1 MTTMPTYRLLAGAL
15 VLCAACT
22 PAAESASPPAD
33 PLPSWNAGPT
43 KSRIMDFVT
52 RTTTP
57 GDSAFVPAP
66 ARIAVF
72 DNDGTLWS
80 EQPLYFELAFSLD
93 RVRAL
98 APAHPEWRQKQPFKG
113 VIEGDRKAVAA
124 AGEKGLVAIVG
135 AAHSGMTTDEFTRIV
150 RGWVDSARHPISHQP
165 YTSMVYQPQLELLAY
180 LRSHGFKTF
189 IVSGGGAEFIRAWS
203 DSIYGIPPEQVVGSR
218 GKLAYKVEGGRPVIT
233 KPAGIDLI
241 DDGPGK
247 PVGIAQQIGR
257 RPILAFGNSD
267 GDYEMLEY
275 TTGGEGPRLGL
286 ILHHDDA
293 GREVAYD
300 RASHIGHLAR
310 ALDSAAA
317 KGWVVA
323 SMKNDW
329 RTVYPPPR

>member
-1 MTTMPTYRLLAGAL
+1 MRRPRFLRCAIVVA
-15 VLCAACT
+15 AACT
-22 PAAESASPPAD
+22 PATDRAPAPPDD

-43 KSRIMDFVT
+43 KSRIMDFVS

-57 GDSAFVPAP
+57 GDSAFVPEA

-72 DNDGTLWS
+72 DNDGTLWG
-80 EQPLYFELAFSLD
+80 EQPMYFELAFSLD

-98 APAHPEWRQKQPFKG
+98 APLHPEWRRTQPFKG
-113 VIEGDRKAVAA
+113 VIEGDMKAVAA
-124 AGEKGLVAIVG
+124 TGEKGLVAIAG
-135 AAHSGMTTDEFTRIV
+135 AAHSGVTTDEFAGIV
-150 RGWVDSARHPISHQP
+150 RGWLDSAVHPVSRQP

-180 LRSHGFKTF
+180 LRSHGYKTF

-293 GREVAYD
+293 AREVAYD
-300 RASHIGHLAR
+300 RASHIGLLAR
-310 ALDSAAA
+310 ALDSAPA

-323 SMKNDW
+323 SMKDDW
-329 RTVYPPPR
+329 KAVYPSSR